1 MMNYTGILDC
11 QNLTVNQRGIFMS
24 INYIPDEIADYL
36 KDIDPEKIYGV
47 KAFCDLYGNTGDG
60 YVFIADNQLYL
71 FSKEY
76 ASEMIH
82 ISTDINESVTL
93 SVRDEQFSLFLDIQ
107 IDGQELSCRFSSM
120 ERDALHKLCALCN
133 ATKEESVC
141 VAGFANEDSEPDN
154 AAGNNM
160 TAPAGDVPITDG
172 DSQHEIE
179 MTIKDAFAAALLF
192 AGCSDGEL
200 SDQEQSFIHGI
211 CSEESVR
218 KGVEF
223 YENYSFDVLLN
234 LLKDITDAQK
244 HCFLANMIELTM
256 LDEVI
261 HRSENKIF
269 NSFSHA
275 MGIDVDTHSAIYD
288 VLMVKNNFSVFH
300 STK

>member
-1 MMNYTGILDC
+1 M
-11 QNLTVNQRGIFMS
+11 TV
-24 INYIPDEIADYL
+24 NYIPDEIADYL

-76 ASEMIH
+76 ASEMVH
-82 ISTDINESVTL
+82 IVTDINENVTL
-93 SVRDEQFSLFLDIQ
+93 NVRDEQFSLFLDVQ

-120 ERDALHKLCALCN
+120 DRDALHKLCNECDSV
-133 ATKEESVC
+133 KRGEIVEEVAVDKVVASEVVT
-141 VAGFANEDSEPDN
+141 VAGDEPTEAKSLPVDE
-154 AAGNNM
+154 
-160 TAPAGDVPITDG
+160 DVPV
-172 DSQHEIE
+172 EID
-179 MTIKDAFAAALLF
+179 MNIKDAFAAALLF

-234 LLKDITDAQK
+234 LLKDISDAQK

-288 VLMVKNNFSVFH
+288 VLMLKNNFSVFH
-300 STK
+300 STE